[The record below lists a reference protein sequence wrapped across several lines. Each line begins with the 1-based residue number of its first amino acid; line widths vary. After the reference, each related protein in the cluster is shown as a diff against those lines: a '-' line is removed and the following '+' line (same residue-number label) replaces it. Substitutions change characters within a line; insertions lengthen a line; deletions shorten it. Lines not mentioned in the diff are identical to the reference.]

1 MLIWL
6 QVTSKPRVE
15 AEEEL
20 VVLDGSGCFVAPS
33 GWSINYCWYMEWDG
47 MGWDGCDGMGVMGGM
62 GWEKGREQVTV
73 CPTP

>member
-1 MLIWL
+1 
-6 QVTSKPRVE
+6 
-15 AEEEL
+15 
-20 VVLDGSGCFVAPS
+20 
-33 GWSINYCWYMEWDG
+33 MEWDG